1 MQHQMEKDE
10 LEDEN
15 NKRVRDAVQETI
27 KRCEEVRQELVD
39 KACAEERRKS
49 IEDAREMLK

>member
-10 LEDEN
+10 LEEDT
-15 NKRVRDAVQETI
+15 NKRVRDAVQETAR
-27 KRCEEVRQELVD
+27 RCEEVRQELVD

-49 IEDAREMLK
+49 IEDARELMK